1 MSSMEIQQEYE
12 VIRIDGRHDLLKE
25 HPQNP
30 NLGKIEVIEES
41 IDVNG
46 WYGAVIAQ
54 KSTGYILAGNHR
66 YRVAKERGAK
76 ELPVIWKDVDDETA
90 LKILTVDNKSTR
102 DGEVDEAKLE
112 ELLASLETLDGSGYV
127 LASLQEQIED
137 EANGAEAKAE
147 PAPDALDPDDIPD
160 DVHVPE
166 YGIMVLCTDEADQ
179 EFMHRYLRKQF
190 PLRKFQVVA
199 V

>member
-1 MSSMEIQQEYE
+1 MSMEIQQEYE
-12 VIRIDGRHDLLKE
+12 VIRIDGRHDPLKE

-30 NLGKIEVIEES
+30 NIGAVEVIEES

-46 WYGAVIAQ
+46 WFGAVVAQ

-66 YRVAKERGAK
+66 YRVAKQRKAK

-127 LASLQEQIED
+127 LASVQEQIEND
-137 EANGAEAKAE
+137 SNGAEAKEAE
-147 PAPDALDPDDIPD
+147 AAPDPLDPDDIPD

-166 YGIMVLCTDEADQ
+166 YGIMVICDSEDDQ
-179 EFMHRYLRKQF
+179 QFMHMYLRKQF